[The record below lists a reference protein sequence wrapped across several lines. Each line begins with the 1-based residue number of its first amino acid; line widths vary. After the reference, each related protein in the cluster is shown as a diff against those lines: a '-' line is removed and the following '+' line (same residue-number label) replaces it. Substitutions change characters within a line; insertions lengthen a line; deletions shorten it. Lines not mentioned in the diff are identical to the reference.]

1 MDPVS
6 GASEGVGATRPAPE
20 LAARLLA
27 AVGEAVVATDL
38 NARVIFWN
46 DAAQRLYGWTPSEAT
61 GTPIHE
67 LVRPLHAERDT
78 ARSEARDPAPF
89 ASASSDLLDQAP
101 NPVEIE
107 VVAEGGRTLWV
118 STVHSPIRDDAGR
131 VVGELAISHD
141 ISLRRAREQ
150 ALRESETRFRALIQ
164 RSKDVAVIVDVGGT
178 LRYVSPGVTDLLG
191 YSPAELVGTDGWA
204 LVHPD
209 DLPQLRSELEVVAR
223 TAGARATT
231 EYRIR
236 TADGSYRWIEQTVA
250 NLVDEPVVAAIVA
263 NLRDI
268 TDRKL
273 VEADL
278 NHRVLHDQLT
288 GLPNRTH
295 LDEALV
301 CALSDT
307 SGAAVLVFDIDQFKL
322 INDSYGHAVGDELL
336 TQVSA
341 RLQHALRPGDLAGRF
356 GGDEFVVVCRDVH
369 DVTEAEIIAN
379 RLQRALAAPFELSGA
394 GSVHV
399 SASVGIAAGVAGTVP
414 AELFHDADAAM
425 YEAKRAGRARHAVYD
440 DAMRSRATRRLR
452 AESELR
458 EALDAGQIEVQYQP
472 IVHLR
477 TGRLV
482 SAEAL
487 ARWRHPTRGLLEAGE
502 FIEVAEDS
510 GLIIEMGRLV
520 LDLVLDQQARW
531 TAAGHELV
539 VGVNLSALQ
548 LSEPTLVSTIAG
560 GLASRGLAAGGL
572 ALEITETAVMADP
585 QRCVRVVQE
594 LVDLGTHVA
603 LDDFGT
609 GYSSLVYLKQLP
621 VTSVKIDQS
630 FVGGVDTRPD
640 DYDTVAAIAHLTRSF
655 GRLLIAEGVETA
667 EQLQKLTELGCH
679 LGQGTYWSVP
689 VAAEPFEELLTEAS
703 RR

>member
-6 GASEGVGATRPAPE
+6 GVSGGDGATHPAPE

-38 NARVIFWN
+38 DGRVFYWN
-46 DAAQRLYGWTPSEAT
+46 DAAQRLYGWTPDEVAEVQV
-61 GTPIHE
+61 HE
-67 LVRPLHAERDT
+67 LVRPLHPERGPF
-78 ARSEARDPAPF
+78 RSAAHGSTSFDE
-89 ASASSDLLDQAP
+89 AP
-101 NPVEIE
+101 NPVELE
-107 VVAEGGRTLWV
+107 VVAKDGRTLWV
-118 STVHSPIRDDAGR
+118 STVRSPIRDAAGG
-131 VVGELAISHD
+131 VIGELTTSHD

-209 DLPQLRSELEVVAR
+209 DLPQLRSELGVVAR

-236 TADGSYRWIEQTVA
+236 TVDGSYRWIEQTVA
-250 NLVDEPVVAAIVA
+250 NLVDEPVIGAVVA

-288 GLPNRTH
+288 GLPNRAH

-301 CALSDT
+301 LALSDT

-341 RLQHALRPGDLAGRF
+341 RLQHALRPGDMAGRF

-369 DVTEAEIIAN
+369 DVAEAELIAN
-379 RLQRALAAPFELSGA
+379 RLQSSLATPFELSGA
-394 GSVHV
+394 GAVQV
-399 SASVGIAAGVAGTVP
+399 SASVGIAAGVAGTAP
-414 AELFHDADAAM
+414 SELFGHADAAM
-425 YEAKRAGRARHAVYD
+425 YEAKRAGRARHVVYD
-440 DAMRSRATRRLR
+440 DAMRSRAAHRLR
-452 AESELR
+452 SESELR
-458 EALDAGQIEVQYQP
+458 EAIEAGQIEVRYQP
-472 IVHLR
+472 IVNLR

-502 FIEVAEDS
+502 FIGVAEDS
-510 GLIIEMGRLV
+510 GLIIEMGRLM

-531 TAAGHELV
+531 TAAGHDLV
-539 VGVNLSALQ
+539 VGINLSALQ

-560 GLASRGLAAGGL
+560 GLASRGLAPAGL

-585 QRCVRVVQE
+585 QRGVRVVHE

-630 FVGGVDTRPD
+630 FVGSVDTRPD
-640 DYDTVAAIAHLTRSF
+640 DYDIVAAVAHLTRSF
-655 GRLLIAEGVETA
+655 GRLLIAEGVET
-667 EQLQKLTELGCH
+667 EGQLEVLKELGCH
-679 LGQGTYWSVP
+679 LGQGTYWSAP
-689 VAAEPFEELLTEAS
+689 VAPEPFEGLLSEAS